1 MPINQSVKQKQLK
14 VLHKQQQAKL
24 KYGFGYRAERGDIND
39 LTKFHLSKPSRF
51 ENKTKRE
58 IATAFNDK
66 VKIDNVNTSDYTFF
80 DFSNEMTT
88 IRNQKN
94 LGACV
99 RFTTDGITEYYLK
112 TTKKAEVQSSPKYG
126 YKKIRDLMGVTGD
139 TGSMIRTG
147 FKALVTYGWIH
158 EKDYPYDID
167 TYDEE
172 VPETLEDLGELNQAT
187 LYSRVDYTGIDRNQ
201 LIDDIQ
207 KNIIRKIPV
216 AFGFTCYESLEQ
228 ADTNGGLIP
237 YPDTHETQ
245 IGGHAVSICGF
256 DDELVI
262 TNKNGNVK
270 TKGAFKI
277 RNSWGIKGGN
287 NGYYNLPY
295 DYVRDELALDFWT
308 LLDMEWIDLREFDE
322 E

>member
-1 MPINQSVKQKQLK
+1 MPINQSAKQKQLN

-51 ENKTKRE
+51 ESKTKRD
-58 IATAFNDK
+58 IATTFNEK
-66 VKIDNVNTSDYTFF
+66 VKIDDVDTSQYTTF
-80 DFSNEMTT
+80 DFSNEMTK
-88 IRNQKN
+88 IRNQGP

-99 RFTTDGITEYYLK
+99 KFTVGGIIEYYLK
-112 TTKKAEVQSSPKYG
+112 TTEKADVQVSVKYG

-139 TGSMIRTG
+139 TGAMMRTG
-147 FKALVTYGWIH
+147 FKSLLTYGWIH

-167 TYDEE
+167 TFDEE
-172 VPETLEDLGELNQAT
+172 VPETLEDLGQLNQAN
-187 LYSRVDYTGIDRNQ
+187 LYSRVDYNGIDSNQ

-216 AFGFTCYESLEQ
+216 GFGFTCYESLEQ

-237 YPDTHETQ
+237 YPDQNETQ

-262 TNKNGNVK
+262 TNLIGNVM

-277 RNSWGIKGGN
+277 RNSWGTKVGDS
-287 NGYYNLPY
+287 GYYWLPY
-295 DYVRDELALDFWT
+295 DYIRDELALDFWT

-322 E
+322 